1 MRLWFKDFTEK
12 KSQELRI
19 AKADQSTQKVQGT
32 RAVWKTPDQKGNW
45 RQGMQA
51 LDKEEE
57 QRADFSKQKLWHL
70 FFNVLKLSIS
80 INIVAEIQVYLA
92 KS

>member
-1 MRLWFKDFTEK
+1 
-12 KSQELRI
+12 
-19 AKADQSTQKVQGT
+19 
-32 RAVWKTPDQKGNW
+32 
-45 RQGMQA
+45 MQA

-80 INIVAEIQVYLA
+80 INVVAEI
-92 KS
+92 